1 MIQKVTAGP
10 APLTGKQRSFLRAL
24 AHPLKPVVQIGHG
37 GLSDAVLAAI
47 DGALSTHELI
57 KVRIT
62 GQEEVDVDEL
72 AQEVEAGTRST
83 VAQVIGKTLV
93 VYRARKK
100 DPVIVLPKASD
111 KPSKTAK
118 ASK

>member
-1 MIQKVTAGP
+1 VNQKVTASP
-10 APLTGKQRSFLRAL
+10 AALTGKQRSFLRAL

-37 GLSDAVLAAI
+37 GLTAAVLAAI

-62 GQEEVDVDEL
+62 GQEEISAVEIAV
-72 AQEVEAGTRST
+72 AIEAGTRSN

-100 DPVIVLPKASD
+100 DPAIVLPKASS
-111 KPSKTAK
+111 KSSKTTK

>member
-1 MIQKVTAGP
+1 VIQRVTAGP
-10 APLTGKQRSFLRAL
+10 APLTGKQRNFLRAL

-37 GLSDAVLAAI
+37 GLTAAVLAAI
-47 DGALSTHELI
+47 DSALVTHELI

-62 GQEEVDVDEL
+62 GQEDADATDLVLEI
-72 AQEVEAGTRST
+72 EAGTRST

-100 DPVIVLPKASD
+100 DPAIILPKDRA

>member
-10 APLTGKQRSFLRAL
+10 APLTGKQKSFLRAL

-37 GLSDAVLAAI
+37 GLTDAVLSAI
-47 DGALSTHELI
+47 DGALTTHELI

-62 GQEEVDVDEL
+62 GQEEIDVAEVAL
-72 AQEVEAGTRST
+72 EVEAGTRST

-100 DPVIVLPKASD
+100 DPVIVLPKASG

-118 ASK
+118 VSK

>member
-1 MIQKVTAGP
+1 MIQKVTASP

-24 AHPLKPVVQIGHG
+24 AHSLKPLVQIGHG
-37 GLSDAVLAAI
+37 GLTDSVLAAI

-62 GQEEVDVDEL
+62 GNEEASAQEL
-72 AQEVEAGTRST
+72 ALAIAAGTHST

-93 VYRARKK
+93 IYRARKK
-100 DPVIVLPKASD
+100 EPVIVLPKAGA